1 MKRRIKAKV
10 CRYYVDGV
18 RMAGDV
24 LKMALNEYV
33 GLDDMKKSLVE
44 RYKGHDV
51 TFKVE

>member
-1 MKRRIKAKV
+1 MKAKKRKT
-10 CRYYVDGV
+10 CRFYVDGV

-33 GLDDMKKSLVE
+33 ALDDMKKALVE

-51 TFKVE
+51 TFAVE